1 MQEFFINSDGIEI
14 HAKLEM
20 PKGEPKSC
28 PLCIVQHGLTG
39 HMEENHIVA
48 VAAALREVGVATL
61 RVEMYGHG
69 KSGGSFGKH
78 TLLKWIN
85 NMLDV
90 VDYAKGLDFVTELYL
105 CGHSQG
111 GLLAMLVAAL
121 RKDDLAA
128 IMPLSPAVV
137 IVDAAR
143 EGAMFGMHFDP
154 THIPDRIYMESPK
167 LAEDGTQASY
177 FCGDYFRIA
186 QHIHVDEAIA
196 AYHGPVLLVHG
207 TADAAVPVRYSIEA
221 SEAYENARLVL
232 LEGDDHGYHRHLD
245 QACEAVRQ
253 FVTSLPG
260 KR

>member
-1 MQEFFINSDGIEI
+1 MQEFFIDSDGIKL
-14 HAKLEM
+14 HAKLEL
-20 PKGEPKSC
+20 PEGAPERC

-69 KSGGSFGKH
+69 KSGGSFARH
-78 TLLKWIN
+78 TLLKWID

-90 VDYAKGLDFVTELYL
+90 VDYAQGLDWVTDLYL

-111 GLLAMLVAAL
+111 GLLVMLVAAL
-121 RKDDLAA
+121 RPYAFKA
-128 IMPLSPAVV
+128 IIPMSPAIV
-137 IVDAAR
+137 IVENALR
-143 EGAMFGMHFDP
+143 GNLFGMPFDP
-154 THIPDRIYMESPK
+154 VHIPDVITLGNPG
-167 LAEDGTQASY
+167 DGSGFGIS

-207 TADAAVPVRYSIEA
+207 TADEGVPVQDSIDA
-221 SEAYENARLVL
+221 AAAYEKGQIVL
-232 LEGDDHGYHRHLD
+232 IDGDDHGYHAHLD
-245 QACEAVRQ
+245 QVCTAVQEFVRQ
-253 FVTSLPG
+253 LG
-260 KR
+260 